1 VAAAARGNLVDHGE
15 NYKYVYD
22 AFGRLR
28 KILNRGNDALVAE
41 YRYNGLGYMI
51 AIHEDADG
59 DGDVDGDDAWR
70 RARRGGGG
78 GRGPHA
84 DRAGQRAA
92 LLSPEPEGGRG
103 RDADEFGLKERAR
116 DAQ

>member
-28 KILNRGNDALVAE
+28 KVLNRSNDALGAE

-51 AIHEDADG
+51 AIHEDTDA

-70 RARRGGGG
+70 RFVYDHRWRFVAEHQDAETAPRVFYVH
-78 GRGPHA
+78 HA
-84 DRAGQRAA
+84 AG
-92 LLSPEPEGGRG
+92 L
-103 RDADEFGLKERAR
+103 
-116 DAQ
+116 